1 MKNVKVILIGVA
13 LCAAVF
19 ANQRIDALG
28 GDSGFWPG
36 DVDNINTFP
45 AAINDHGFVEVD
57 GVGTWVDDKDTDDTA
72 DDETMG
78 GGDVTATI
86 VWGDDTKW
94 GFHYDEA
101 DGDTWFNLMWGSG
114 DMGISA
120 GLVSGTDNAAD
131 DGDTGFS
138 FAYGQNFDWG
148 ELGVGL
154 SSLNDETAY
163 GVDWRGDL
171 GFWAFDAAKVS
182 FGMTDDGDGETGMNL
197 DFDFFTHMDAGGA
210 DVLFGLG
217 FGYASSD
224 DDGVASSSVTL
235 PAATIAVEADMTD
248 WATFRCFVN
257 TDYVVMSAND
267 DGTAVGSAADGY
279 TGSSSSYGFGL
290 GFNWG
295 GLTADMSISE
305 TVLQD
310 PVSNMTGY
318 DGGSLTSGGVT
329 LTYSF

>member
-13 LCAAVF
+13 LCATVF

-36 DVDNINTFP
+36 DTDNINTFP
-45 AAINDHGFVEVD
+45 ATVNSHGFVEVD
-57 GVGTWVDDKDTDDTA
+57 GVGADTDCEGDT
-72 DDETMG
+72 DCG
-78 GGDVTATI
+78 VTATI

-94 GFHYDEA
+94 GFHYDED

-131 DGDTGFS
+131 DGDTGFN

-148 ELGVGL
+148 ELGVSL
-154 SSLNDETAY
+154 SSLNDATDY

-182 FGMTDDGDGETGMNL
+182 FDMSDDGAGTTGMSL
-197 DFDFFTHMDAGGA
+197 GFDLFTHMDAGGA

-217 FGYASSD
+217 FGYASAD
-224 DDGVASSSVTL
+224 ANGTASSSVTL

-257 TDYVVMSAND
+257 TDYVAMSAND
-267 DGTAVGSAADGY
+267 DGAATGSAADGY
-279 TGSSSSYGFGL
+279 TGSSTSYGFGL

-310 PVSNMTGY
+310 PVGEMTGF
-318 DGGSLTSGGVT
+318 DTGELTSGGVT